1 MNNTNFS
8 LTDLYRLQL
17 AENKIRFYER
27 EIQKLKDDEDLKN
40 REEELKEAETALEE
54 LQKIRHDLESQRKK
68 LEDEISLKN
77 EKRKKDEQKLSSGTI
92 TSSKEIVSLNE
103 EIESIKKINTEVE
116 NNMLEI
122 MIKIDDI
129 DEEIKAQK
137 EKKEKIE
144 AHVKKLSDEIDEKIA
159 AEEKVLNKYKD
170 KKQEVTSRIPEAQT
184 DKFNEVAEKR
194 GGVAIGILKEKLCL
208 ACNMEMSM
216 VEAMNMSSDDAI
228 YRCPNCRRMLIRYRP
243 EVDQINEE
251 YNE

>member
-1 MNNTNFS
+1 MSNTDFQ

-40 REEELKEAETALEE
+40 RAEELNEAEAALEE
-54 LQKIRHDLESQRKK
+54 LQKTRHKLDSERKK

-77 EKRKKDEQKLSSGTI
+77 EKIKKDEQKLSSGTL

-103 EIESIKKINTEVE
+103 EIESLKKVNAEIE

-122 MIKIDDI
+122 MIKMDDT
-129 DEEIKAQK
+129 DEEIKIQK

-144 AHVKKLSDEIDEKIA
+144 AHLKKLSDEINEKIDV
-159 AEEKVLNKYKD
+159 EEKALNRYKE
-170 KKQEVTSRIPEAQT
+170 KKQEVVSKIPADQI
-184 DKFNEVAEKR
+184 DKFNEVAQKR
-194 GGVAIGILKEKLCL
+194 GGVAIGVLKEKLCL

-216 VEAMNMSSDDAI
+216 VEAMNMSSDDTI
-228 YRCPNCRRMLIRYRP
+228 YRCPNCKRMLIRYRP
-243 EVDQINEE
+243 EIDLINEE